1 MKTYLS
7 DDRHK
12 TCKRIHES
20 GDTHFITFSCY
31 KRRPLL
37 NNNDALSILG
47 ASLSD
52 ACITTDTALWSYVF
66 MPEHVHLLI
75 HPRSALFTTSHF
87 SCRLHNTHVIETL
100 PVWQQGGGY
109 DRNIHSREEL
119 AQKLTYIHNNPVR
132 RALCNEPE
140 SYFWSSAGE
149 QSLNMDR
156 LVDLCQS
163 VRTKANRSD

>member
-87 SCRLHNTHVIETL
+87 LSNFKRIASCRLHNTHVMDTTGISTRERSLRKSL
-100 PVWQQGGGY
+100 PTFTITPYVERCVMNLSPIFG
-109 DRNIHSREEL
+109 
-119 AQKLTYIHNNPVR
+119 
-132 RALCNEPE
+132 RAP
-140 SYFWSSAGE
+140 
-149 QSLNMDR
+149 
-156 LVDLCQS
+156 
-163 VRTKANRSD
+163 ANRV